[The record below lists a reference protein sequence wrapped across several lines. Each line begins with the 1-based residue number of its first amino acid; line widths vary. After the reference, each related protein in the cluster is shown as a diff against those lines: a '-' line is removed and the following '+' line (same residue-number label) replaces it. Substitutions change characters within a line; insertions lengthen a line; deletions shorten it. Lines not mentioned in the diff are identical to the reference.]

1 MRLSAEALVNT
12 LMNPVILRR
21 RGFRSVWAVASMWV
35 ALALSGWAGVYMK
48 IEGVDGEV
56 ADGPFAKWSQVVG
69 VGSKTERPVATT
81 DPPPPPT
88 FEFVVRKRVDKS
100 SPVLLTRCAEGVAVG
115 RVALIYEEGGK
126 VMYRVVLEDVLISS
140 FRQGV
145 PESGEAGLVE
155 EVSMKF
161 VRATWSSI
169 LIGDG
174 EEVIGGQSASFDA
187 VLGTGGQSERP
198 PFRAVVAP
206 SDDPKLLRLRCP
218 VEKGHRYRVSMTQ
231 DLKGGWATLME
242 FTAETDGV
250 VEQALRQL
258 PPVAFVRVEELD

>member
-1 MRLSAEALVNT
+1 
-12 LMNPVILRR
+12 MNPSFFRR
-21 RGFRSVWAVASMWV
+21 RGWRSVWMAASVWVGMAV
-35 ALALSGWAGVYMK
+35 SGWAAMYMK
-48 IEGVDGEV
+48 IEGIDGEV
-56 ADGPFAKWSQVVG
+56 ADGRFAKWSEVIG
-69 VGSKTERPVATT
+69 VGSKAERPAATT

-88 FEFVVRKRVDKS
+88 FEFVVRKVMDKS
-100 SPVLLTRCAEGVAVG
+100 SPLLMKRCAEGVAMG

-126 VMYRVVLEDVLISS
+126 VVYRVVLEDVLISS
-140 FRQGV
+140 FRQEV
-145 PESGEAGLVE
+145 PQSGGGGLVE
-155 EVSMKF
+155 TVSMKF
-161 VRATWSSI
+161 SRATWSSI

-174 EEVIGGQSASFDA
+174 QEVIGGQSATFDA
-187 VLGTGGQSERP
+187 ALGTGGQSERP

-231 DLKGGWATLME
+231 DLKGGWATLVE

-250 VEQALRQL
+250 VEQAVRNL